1 MIFIFLGHTIYLE
14 NTYGDGYEQFESL
27 QQLGKVNK
35 FEDDEYL
42 NAASRKLSVLF
53 QRNIKPSD
61 VSEFLKNQ
69 PGNFFID
76 DIKVTSGH
84 GAFGRIY

>member
-14 NTYGDGYEQFESL
+14 NTYGDGYEQYESL

-35 FEDDEYL
+35 FEDDDYL

-76 DIKVTSGH
+76 DILE
-84 GAFGRIY
+84 

>member
-35 FEDDEYL
+35 FEDDDYL
-42 NAASRKLSVLF
+42 NSASRKLSVLF
-53 QRNIKPSD
+53 QRSIKPSD
-61 VSEFLKNQ
+61 VSEFIKNQ
-69 PGNFFID
+69 PGTFFID